1 VYKPFQTRRLVKYV
15 TATHPAGLK
24 ITMFSSE
31 YPPCWGGVGRH
42 VQSLCRQ
49 LCNYIDLRLVT
60 TTYVEPRE
68 QFPVKN
74 LARIRTK
81 SFPFLLAQYLGG
93 LRLSNYDTSHLIHVH
108 VPHAFTPIPKS
119 RLVSTFHVVWAEYLD
134 TLEHQSPMSVFDLQ
148 IPSVN
153 HRIIKKEQQVAMLS
167 DAVIAVS
174 NSVKKEL
181 VTRYGIPE
189 GKIVVIPNG
198 VEVNLFRPS
207 AEREKQIL
215 YVGRQT
221 AHKGL
226 PYLLQAF
233 AEFVKAN
240 EKFRLV
246 LVGERLEGGVDPS
259 LVKLSRNLG
268 IADKVEFT
276 GRLLEDDVRVIM
288 GRAECLV
295 LPSLAESFGMA
306 ILEAMASE
314 TPVVATNVGGIP
326 DVVQDGLN
334 GLLVRPA
341 DPHALAESL
350 DQVVSDSRLRR
361 RLIQNGVR
369 TCRDFSWEKVA
380 QNTLK
385 VYKQACI

>member
-1 VYKPFQTRRLVKYV
+1 
-15 TATHPAGLK
+15 
-24 ITMFSSE
+24 
-31 YPPCWGGVGRH
+31 
-42 VQSLCRQ
+42 
-49 LCNYIDLRLVT
+49 
-60 TTYVEPRE
+60 
-68 QFPVKN
+68 
-74 LARIRTK
+74 
-81 SFPFLLAQYLGG
+81 
-93 LRLSNYDTSHLIHVH
+93 
-108 VPHAFTPIPKS
+108 
-119 RLVSTFHVVWAEYLD
+119 
-134 TLEHQSPMSVFDLQ
+134 MSVFDLQ